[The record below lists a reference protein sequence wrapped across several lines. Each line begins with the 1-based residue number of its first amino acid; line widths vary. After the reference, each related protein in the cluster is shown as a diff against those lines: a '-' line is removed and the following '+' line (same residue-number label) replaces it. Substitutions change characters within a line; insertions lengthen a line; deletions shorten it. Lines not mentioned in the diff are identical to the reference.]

1 VREVTAG
8 PALAD
13 AVSRRLARFA
23 EERVM
28 ARLWDADTSL
38 WKPGDDAHER
48 GVARC
53 LGWGAGLRA
62 LRSELGELEGFAV
75 EVRDDGFRHAV
86 LLGMGGSSLAPEVLA
101 SALAPGGAPSAGG
114 TAGTGHGGAGKGAL
128 ELIVLDTTDPRAIAA
143 VEETLDLESTVFIV
157 ASKSGGTVETAS
169 LHAYFYERLGGCCD
183 HGPGHHFIA
192 ITDPETALQREAIR
206 QGFRAVFVNP
216 DDIGGRFSALSFFG
230 LVPAALIG
238 ADLAGLL
245 DRADAMAARCA
256 ADVPAD
262 ENPALALGAWLAEA
276 VAAGRD
282 KLTLAASPGV
292 AAFGSWAEQLVAE
305 STGKEGT
312 GVFVVDGE
320 SLGPAEAYGDDRA
333 VVHLRLAG
341 GADPAQD
348 AAVAALEAAGVPV
361 LRRELDDPLD
371 VGGEFLL
378 WELAVSVCCHA
389 LGIDPFDQ
397 PNVQESKDNTKRVL
411 AARAA
416 PVGES
421 VAFDLGDDG
430 LETALAALTRD
441 LAPPAYVA
449 LHAWLTPGAEAR
461 RELEALRL
469 VLRDRRRV
477 ATSAGFGP
485 RFLHST
491 GQYHKGGPARGV
503 FVQLVSEGGPELPVP
518 GREFSFRELKEAQA
532 LGDLEALLAHGGR
545 VLRVDLGEDAVAG
558 LHGFGEL
565 LRRVLAA

>member
-1 VREVTAG
+1 
-8 PALAD
+8 
-13 AVSRRLARFA
+13 
-23 EERVM
+23 M
-28 ARLWDADTSL
+28 ARLWGADPSL
-38 WKPGDDAHER
+38 WKPGDDAHQR
-48 GVARC
+48 VIARS
-53 LGWGAGLRA
+53 LGWLSVFRDV
-62 LRSELGELEGFAV
+62 RSELGELEAFAA

-101 SALAPGGAPSAGG
+101 SALAQSGASSAGG
-114 TAGTGHGGAGKGAL
+114 TGGNGHGGPGTGAL

-143 VEETLDLESTVFIV
+143 VEEKLDLESSLFIV

-192 ITDPETALQREAIR
+192 ITDPETTLQHQAIA

-245 DRADAMAARCA
+245 DRADRMAERCA
-256 ADVPAD
+256 ADVPA
-262 ENPALALGAWLAEA
+262 EKNPALLLGAWLAEA

-282 KLTLAASPGV
+282 KLTLVASPAV
-292 AAFGSWAEQLVAE
+292 AAFGAWAEQLVAE

-320 SLGPAEAYGDDRA
+320 PLGPAESYGDDRA
-333 VVHLRLAG
+333 VVYLRLADDP
-341 GADPAQD
+341 DPAQD
-348 AAVAALEAAGVPV
+348 TGVAALEAAGVPV
-361 LRRELDDPLD
+361 LRRELGDALD

-378 WELAVSVCCHA
+378 WELAVAVCGHA

-411 AARAA
+411 AATVASAA
-416 PVGES
+416 PAGAGGEP
-421 VAFDLGDDG
+421 VVFALADDG
-430 LETALAALTRD
+430 VEAALAALTRD

-449 LHAWLTPGAEAR
+449 LHAWLTPGDEAR
-461 RELEALRL
+461 RELEALRVL
-469 VLRDRRRV
+469 LRDGRRV

-503 FVQLVSEGGPELPVP
+503 FVQFVSEGGPELPVP
-518 GREFSFRELKEAQA
+518 GRDFSFRALKEAQA

-558 LHGFGEL
+558 LCGFGEL